1 MSARAY
7 VLLDIDNRR
16 VRDAADTLR
25 NARGVRTVDILE
37 GSPNLVIVV
46 QARSRQRLAEIT
58 NEALASV
65 ESMTENIQLLPVQS
79 NGGI

>member
-7 VLLDIDNRR
+7 VLLDIDDTK
-16 VRDAADTLR
+16 VKEAANMLR
-25 NARGVRTVDILE
+25 NMRGVRAVDMLE
-37 GSPNLVIVV
+37 GSSNLVIVV

-58 NEALASV
+58 NQALASV
-65 ESMTENIQLLPVQS
+65 ESMTENMQLLPVQS